1 MKEEVNKME
10 FRNLDMEKAIR
21 VLIEL
26 LAKQEGVVIEY
37 TIEKNN
43 KIRQNGA

>member
-1 MKEEVNKME
+1 MKQETGEIE

-26 LAKQEGVVIEY
+26 LAKQEGAIIEFA
-37 TIEKNN
+37 IEK
-43 KIRQNGA
+43 IR